1 MTHTSTFIAVDLDKQ
16 IRTKSRIESIDL
28 LRGIVMI
35 IMAIDHIRD
44 YFHYD
49 SYFFSP
55 TDISQTTPAIFFT
68 RWITHL
74 CAPAFIF
81 LAGVSAYFIRQQKT
95 QKETTTFLLT
105 RGFWLIV
112 LQFTVIRFAWS
123 FDPLFHY
130 NAHTIISDI
139 GLCMILLA
147 AFIYLPWNSIL
158 IISLIMIVGHN
169 LLDGVSFPSGS
180 LAAVIWSLLHVNTY
194 YDFGNGYS
202 FEIFYPI
209 IPWIGVMGLGYCVG
223 RLFDRDHSSDY
234 RRKILLRV
242 GIVSLVLLLIL
253 RYTNVNGDPVTWST
267 QAEWAK
273 TLLSFLN
280 FQKYPPSLFYAG
292 VTLGISF
299 ILLGIMEGRNL
310 DRWNPVILF
319 GKVALFYYVMHIV
332 VIHMFALLTA
342 VLSGL
347 PWQTMIFTGPIK
359 GGSLLLKGKFG
370 FSIGYVYVVWTVV
383 ILFLY
388 PLCVYWNNFKN
399 RNKKKWWVSYV

>member
-1 MTHTSTFIAVDLDKQ
+1 MTHIRTFVAIDLDKQ
-16 IRTKSRIESIDL
+16 HHIKSRIESIDL

-49 SYFFSP
+49 AYFFSP
-55 TDISQTTPAIFFT
+55 TDIKQTTTVIFFT

-81 LAGVSAYFIRQQKT
+81 LAGISAYFIRQQKSK
-95 QKETTTFLLT
+95 KETTLFLLT

-130 NAHTIISDI
+130 NAHAIISDI
-139 GLCMILLA
+139 GLCMMLLA
-147 AFIYLPWNSIL
+147 ALIYLPWNAIL
-158 IISLIMIVGHN
+158 VVSLMMIVGHN
-169 LLDGVSFPSGS
+169 MLDGVSFSSGT
-180 LAAVIWSLLHVNTY
+180 AAVIWSLLHVNTY

-209 IPWIGVMGLGYCVG
+209 IPWIGIMALGYCLG
-223 RLFDRDHSSDY
+223 RLFDREYSSDY
-234 RRKILLRV
+234 RKMFLLRT
-242 GIVSLVLLLIL
+242 GIVSLVLLLLL
-253 RYTNVNGDPVTWST
+253 RYSNFYGDPLPWSIQT
-267 QAEWAK
+267 EWSK

-280 FQKYPPSLFYAG
+280 FRKYPPSLFYAG
-292 VTLGISF
+292 VMLGISL
-299 ILLGIMEGRNL
+299 ILLGMMEGKNL
-310 DRWNPVILF
+310 NRWKPVILF
-319 GKVALFYYVMHIV
+319 GKVALFYYVIHIL
-332 VIHMFALLTA
+332 VIHIFAMITA

-359 GGSLLLKGKFG
+359 DGSILLKGKFG
-370 FSIGYVYVVWTVV
+370 FSIGYVYVVWIAV

-388 PLCVYWNNFKN
+388 PVCVYWNDFKI
-399 RNKKKWWVSYV
+399 RHKGKWWVSYV